1 MSLLVEQVIG
11 ITDTAFLGHVGE
23 TELAASAIAGVCYLI
38 LFVIGSGFGVGLQV
52 LIARLNGE
60 KKHQELT
67 ATFSTGLYFL
77 SILAVFIIAVS
88 KFLLPLML
96 KEAIASEAIYEATI
110 HYLDWRIYGLLFAF
124 VITAFRSY
132 YVGITQTRFLTINSI
147 AMVAVNVV
155 CNYALVFGNWG
166 LPTLG
171 IAGAAIGSCI
181 AEAVAAI
188 LFFVHYGK
196 MLPKI
201 GELKSQWHNLKRILN
216 LSVWTMIQSFVS
228 LSTWLLFFIVIER
241 IGEEP
246 LAISNIV
253 RSICTIPFIFTQA
266 FALTG
271 SALVSNLIGEGKSSL
286 VMGLCR
292 KIIVISYAF
301 CLPLLLVAVMMPEQL
316 LQLYTSNTAMAAKAV
331 APFMVMLSSY
341 FLTVPASVY
350 YCAIAGTGNTR
361 MTLLIGMS
369 ALMLY
374 GAYIL
379 FVGTTQPSVALMWSS
394 EHIYATAILTL
405 STIYMVR
412 GKWKQKRI

>member
-11 ITDTAFLGHVGE
+11 ITDTAFLGHVGK

-77 SILAVFIIAVS
+77 SILALFIIAVS
-88 KFLLPLML
+88 QFLLPLIL
-96 KEAIASEAIYEATI
+96 KMAIGSQAIYEAAI

-124 VITAFRSY
+124 VLTAFRAY
-132 YVGITQTRFLTINSI
+132 YVGITRTRFLTINSV

-166 LPTLG
+166 FPALG
-171 IAGAAIGSCI
+171 IAGAAIDSCI
-181 AEAVAAI
+181 AEAVAAV

-196 MLPKI
+196 ILPNI
-201 GELKSQWHNLKRILN
+201 GGLKNQWHNLKRILN

-266 FALTG
+266 FASTG
-271 SALVSNLIGEGKSSL
+271 SALISNLIGEGKSSL

-301 CLPLLLVAVMMPEQL
+301 CLPLLLVAVMMPQQL

-341 FLTVPASVY
+341 FMTVPASVY

-361 MTLLIGMS
+361 MTLVIGMS

-379 FVGTTQPSVALMWSS
+379 FIGTIQPSVALMWTS

-405 STIYMVR
+405 SIIYMMR

>member
-11 ITDTAFLGHVGE
+11 ITDTAFLGHVGK

-60 KKHQELT
+60 KKYQELT

-77 SILAVFIIAVS
+77 SILALFIIAVS
-88 KFLLPLML
+88 QFLLPLIL
-96 KEAIASEAIYEATI
+96 KMAIGSEAIYEAAI

-124 VITAFRSY
+124 VITAFRAY
-132 YVGITQTRFLTINSI
+132 WVGITRTRFLTINSV

-166 LPTLG
+166 LPALG

-201 GELKSQWHNLKRILN
+201 GGLKNQWHNLKRILN

-266 FALTG
+266 FASTG
-271 SALVSNLIGEGKSSL
+271 SALISNLIGEGKSSL

-292 KIIVISYAF
+292 KIIAISYAF
-301 CLPLLLVAVMMPEQL
+301 CLPLLLVAVMMPQQL
-316 LQLYTSNTAMAAKAV
+316 LQLYTNNTVMAAKAV

-361 MTLLIGMS
+361 MTLVIGMS

-379 FVGTTQPSVALMWSS
+379 FIGIIQPSVALMWTS
-394 EHIYATAILTL
+394 EHIYATVILTL
-405 STIYMVR
+405 SIIYMMR